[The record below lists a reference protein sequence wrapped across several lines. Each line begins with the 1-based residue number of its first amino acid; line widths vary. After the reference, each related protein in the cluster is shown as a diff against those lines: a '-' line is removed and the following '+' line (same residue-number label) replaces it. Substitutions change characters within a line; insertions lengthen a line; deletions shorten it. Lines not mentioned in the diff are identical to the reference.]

1 MAWNLNDTIDQN
13 NNQVQQ
19 PRSPAAPPPAAP
31 PPVAPPAS
39 TQDSG
44 PDAYDPSWR
53 PSDNAILNFLT
64 RPRAKTENI
73 GAALKDYG
81 LAGLDDITMGF
92 GTHLLGLDKEAEQAQ
107 QNLGIMRYP
116 TAALTYAVGPG
127 AAYKAG
133 MEALGGKAL
142 TRGILGAT
150 TEGALGGATS
160 AAGHG
165 GSLEDILTGAET
177 GGDTGGALST
187 VATAAAPAV
196 RAAASKIGLTSA
208 DDLTQSLLADK
219 QAKFNDFDQIQYNP
233 TQMKNAADAVHSQ
246 VYAGDDGTF
255 LRDTSEVNRILKN
268 YSSDMDVAALLGNPA
283 NAGGYQQMIVKLN
296 KVIADGGAPGRAAK
310 DARDGLMQ
318 AFPTL
323 QPTNA
328 TAAEAVSRLGAAN
341 AAHAAH
347 ANSERLGDWLDTIN
361 TYPSK
366 TMSPGAEASTA
377 LGNDPQFYKG
387 PGQSE
392 ALTNIGR
399 AGTSG
404 IGDIAA
410 QTAPF
415 GLAGLGYKVGGET
428 GAGLGFGLGV
438 GARVVQPIA
447 QRAAVR
453 RSIFDAYPALTG
465 RQLTNPEETVGNLL
479 RNLVGGKLA
488 SDRQPKPTDW
498 IPPGTGGFAMPYM
511 NY

>member
-13 NNQVQQ
+13 NNQGQQ
-19 PRSPAAPPPAAP
+19 PRSSAAP
-31 PPVAPPAS
+31 PPVVQPDSNAP
-39 TQDSG
+39 G

-53 PSDNAILNFLT
+53 PSGNAFLDFLT
-64 RPRAKTENI
+64 RPRAKTENV
-73 GAALKDYG
+73 GEALKDYG
-81 LAGLDDITMGF
+81 LAGLDDVTMGL
-92 GTHLLGLDKEAEQAQ
+92 GTHLAGLDREAEQAQ

-165 GSLEDILTGAET
+165 GSLEDVLTGA
-177 GGDTGGALST
+177 GTGGAMGVGLST
-187 VATAAAPAV
+187 LATAAAPAV
-196 RAAASKIGLTSA
+196 RAGASKLGPTSA
-208 DDLTQSLLADK
+208 DDLTRSLLADK
-219 QAKFNDFDQIQYNP
+219 QAKFNDFDRIQYDP
-233 TQMKNAADAVHSQ
+233 SQIKNAVDNVHSQ

-255 LRDTSEVNRILKN
+255 LRDTSEVNRILRN
-268 YSSDMDVAALLGNPA
+268 YSNDMDVAALLGNRA
-283 NAGGYQQMIVKLN
+283 NAGGYQQTMVKLN
-296 KVIADGGAPGRAAK
+296 KIVADGGAPGRAAK

-323 QPTNA
+323 QPANA
-328 TAAEAVSRLGAAN
+328 TPAEAVGRLAAAN

-347 ANSERLGDWLDTIN
+347 ANSEQLGDWLSTID
-361 TYPSK
+361 TYPAK
-366 TMSPGAEASTA
+366 TMVPGTEASAA
-377 LGNDPQFYKG
+377 LENTPQFYRG

-399 AGTSG
+399 AGTGG
-404 IGDIAA
+404 IEGIAG

-415 GLAGLGYKVGGET
+415 ALGAAGYKLGGET

-438 GARVVQPIA
+438 GMRAVQPIA

-453 RSIFDAYPALTG
+453 RAIFDAYPALSG
-465 RQLTNPEETVGNLL
+465 RQPSNPEETVGNLL
-479 RNLVGGKLA
+479 RTLVGGKLA
-488 SDRQPKPTDW
+488 ADRQPKPTDW
-498 IPPGTGGFAMPYM
+498 IPPGTGGFVMPYM